1 MFETWMPEHREHVK
15 KVANEVLRWV
25 KDERQLSSLLVEI
38 PPEARS
44 LIPTMCDSLY
54 SVDLD
59 AYIEDDTHIR
69 IVRRCLCSII
79 E

>member
-1 MFETWMPEHREHVK
+1 MFETWRPEDREHVK
-15 KVANEVLRWV
+15 RVANEVLRWV
-25 KDERQLSSLLVEI
+25 KDERQLSSLLVEVS
-38 PPEARS
+38 PEARP

-59 AYIEDDTHIR
+59 TYIEDDTHIR
-69 IVRRCLCSII
+69 IVRRCLCSIV